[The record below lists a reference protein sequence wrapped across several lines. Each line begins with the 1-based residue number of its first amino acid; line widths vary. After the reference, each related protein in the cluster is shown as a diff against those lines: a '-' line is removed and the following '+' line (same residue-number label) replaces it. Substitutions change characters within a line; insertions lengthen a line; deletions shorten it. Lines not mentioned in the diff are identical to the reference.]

1 MQQPT
6 MIDAA
11 GLDRVTEQCIEAL
24 VARDPQRLKLAPD
37 VRYTENGIALPL
49 GRGLWRTA
57 SAARDTYRLTVADAE
72 AKQAVHFRVV
82 EENGDPV
89 FLVLRIRVQGDAI
102 SEIEALVARDPES
115 AGAITPLDPS
125 FFETV
130 PEGLCTPGP
139 AMCELADRYFDA
151 IETCDAEDLQFD
163 PRCTRRENG
172 DQSTNNP
179 GRTEDFVGDG
189 FHGYALDCKAQFAT
203 RMWSFIEA
211 VTDRRHVAVD
221 EDRGLLVDIVSFMH
235 PGLPTSFTAPSG
247 AEITMPGYG
256 RRPSTFVIAELFK
269 FEGGRF
275 RQIEVIGVP
284 LPYGASQ
291 GW

>member
-1 MQQPT
+1 MR
-6 MIDAA
+6 AA
-11 GLDRVTEQCIEAL
+11 LEQMAERCVEAL
-24 VARDPQRLKLAPD
+24 AARDPGRLTLAKD
-37 VRYTENGIALPL
+37 ARYTENGVELPL

-57 SAARDTYRLTVADAE
+57 SGLRDTYRLTVADPE
-72 AKQAVHFRVV
+72 AGQAVHFRVI

-89 FLVLRIRVQGDAI
+89 FLVVRIRADGKTI
-102 SEIEALVARDPES
+102 SQIEALVARDPES

-130 PEGLCTPGP
+130 PANMRTPREEMHG
-139 AMCELADRYFDA
+139 LADRYFDA
-151 IETCDAEDLQFD
+151 IEISDAGDLQFD

-172 DQSTNNP
+172 DQSTSNP

-221 EDRGLLVDIVSFMH
+221 EARGLLVDIVSFQH

-247 AEITMPGYG
+247 AQIAMPGYG

-269 FEGGRF
+269 FEAGCF